1 MAMKPQNFL
10 PDSESGESRVKVPTG
25 VLSPPDPLWRK
36 DFVEQVKVVNVFST
50 S

>member
-1 MAMKPQNFL
+1 MMPQNFL
-10 PDSESGESRVKVPTG
+10 PDSESRVKVPTG